1 MTTPEAGSASL
12 AGLVL
17 RIDDDALPLLDN
29 VTLGRHLDNDI
40 IIAGEDV
47 LDYHARIAVTDRA
60 VTVHPLLDA
69 TIVVNGVAADQPV
82 GMMPDDQI
90 QIGASQ
96 VCLQVPAGDSEE
108 QWTLHRTNSE
118 QEIPLLAE
126 QLIGRDDEAALQ
138 IDDDHISRRHARL
151 LVRDEVWLADLD
163 SANGTF
169 VNGERIAGG
178 VRLHHGD
185 YVSFDTHR
193 FQLIGSAED
202 RTPIRAGAFPAL
214 LPIDSSDTP
223 ELRNDTTVIGAIEI
237 TEAAAPPAVP
247 ADLLAATAG
256 TTGAFFLGASE
267 PVRGEIFRPGIGRS
281 LFGRGSECDFVITDR
296 TVSLQHAEVVIRA
309 EGSTLTNLMATN
321 GSWVNGRQVQSQQ
334 LRDGDIVR
342 LGQVSLVF
350 KDVAVS
356 RRGAQLMSGVRLALL
371 IGSALAAIA
380 LLLVLD

>member
-1 MTTPEAGSASL
+1 MTAAGNDAPSAS
-12 AGLVL
+12 GLVL
-17 RIDDDALPLLDN
+17 CIDDDSLPLLDN

-69 TIVVNGVAADQPV
+69 TIIVNGVAGDQPV

-96 VCLQVPAGDSEE
+96 VSLQVPAGDSEE
-108 QWTLHRTNSE
+108 QWALHRTSSE
-118 QEIPLLAE
+118 QEVPLLAE
-126 QLIGRDDEAALQ
+126 QWIGRDDEATLK

-151 LVRDEVWLADLD
+151 LVRDEVWLADLG
-163 SANGTF
+163 SANGTY
-169 VNGERIAGG
+169 VNGERISGG

-185 YVSFDTHR
+185 YISFDTHR

-202 RTPIRAGAFPAL
+202 RTPVRAGSFPAL

-223 ELRNDTTVIGAIEI
+223 ELRNDTTVIGAIDLAE
-237 TEAAAPPAVP
+237 TPAQPTVS

-256 TTGAFFLGASE
+256 TAGAFFVGASE

-281 LFGRGSECDFVITDR
+281 LFGRGSECDFVIADR

-356 RRGAQLMSGVRLALL
+356 PRGARLMSTVRMALL
-371 IGSALAAIA
+371 IGSVLAASA
-380 LLLVLD
+380 LLLLLD